1 MQAGTNC
8 CVALWSLLAD
18 AVEKVARSV
27 GIVRLGRFDPAELSR
42 LLGFVAA
49 GLAAISTRTLLT

>member
-1 MQAGTNC
+1 MSRLT
-8 CVALWSLLAD
+8 D